1 MITHKYD
8 DIIEVQYPFKD
19 IEKIRTMTIEER
31 AKIFAPFAALKGHSE
46 AIAAKQKIVASKVEL
61 SEESAQ
67 QMDYSLMD
75 IDNQLKNGKHP
86 IIKLIYFKQDVRLKD
101 KGEYI
106 ELSGVVAKLNKE
118 LRWIQIV
125 NKKISLDDICMLEI
139 EIC

>member
-46 AIAAKQKIVASKVEL
+46 AIAARQKIVTSKVEL

-75 IDNQLKNGKHP
+75 IDNQLKHGKHP

-125 NKKISLDDICMLEI
+125 NKKINLDDICMLEI

>member
-46 AIAAKQKIVASKVEL
+46 AIAARQKIVASKVEL

-75 IDNQLKNGKHP
+75 IDNQLKHGKHP

-125 NKKISLDDICMLEI
+125 NKKINLDDICMLEI
-139 EIC
+139 EM

>member
-125 NKKISLDDICMLEI
+125 NKKINLDDICMLEI
-139 EIC
+139 EKC

>member
-46 AIAAKQKIVASKVEL
+46 AIVARQKIVAPKVEL

-75 IDNQLKNGKHP
+75 IDNQLKHGKHP

-125 NKKISLDDICMLEI
+125 NKKINLDDICMLEI

>member
-67 QMDYSLMD
+67 KMDYSLMD
-75 IDNQLKNGKHP
+75 IDNQLKSGKHP

-125 NKKISLDDICMLEI
+125 NKKINLDDICMLEI

>member
-46 AIAAKQKIVASKVEL
+46 AIAARQKVVTSKVEL

-75 IDNQLKNGKHP
+75 IDNQLKHGKHP

-118 LRWIQIV
+118 LRCIQIV
-125 NKKISLDDICMLEI
+125 NKKINLDDICMLEI

>member
-19 IEKIRTMTIEER
+19 IEKIRTMTIKER

-125 NKKISLDDICMLEI
+125 NKKINLDDICMLEI

>member
-46 AIAAKQKIVASKVEL
+46 AIAARQKIVTSKVEL

-75 IDNQLKNGKHP
+75 IDNQLKHGKHP
-86 IIKLIYFKQDVRLKD
+86 IIKLIYFKQDVRFKD

-125 NKKISLDDICMLEI
+125 NKKINLDDICMLEI

>member
-46 AIAAKQKIVASKVEL
+46 AIAARQKIVVPKVEL

-75 IDNQLKNGKHP
+75 IDNQLKHGKHP

-125 NKKISLDDICMLEI
+125 NKKINLDDICMLEI

>member
-31 AKIFAPFAALKGHSE
+31 AKIFAPFSALKGHSE
-46 AIAAKQKIVASKVEL
+46 AIAAKQKIVAPKVEL

-125 NKKISLDDICMLEI
+125 NKKINLDDICMLEI

>member
-125 NKKISLDDICMLEI
+125 NKKINLDDICMLEI
-139 EIC
+139 

>member
-19 IEKIRTMTIEER
+19 IERIRTMTIEER

-46 AIAAKQKIVASKVEL
+46 AIAARQKVVASKVEL

-75 IDNQLKNGKHP
+75 IDNQLKHGKHP

-125 NKKISLDDICMLEI
+125 NKKINLDDICMLEI

>member
-125 NKKISLDDICMLEI
+125 NKKINLDDICMLEI

>member
-46 AIAAKQKIVASKVEL
+46 AIAARQKIVASKVEL

-75 IDNQLKNGKHP
+75 IDNHLKHGKHP

-125 NKKISLDDICMLEI
+125 NKKINLDDICMLEI

>member
-46 AIAAKQKIVASKVEL
+46 AIAARQKIVASKVEL

-75 IDNQLKNGKHP
+75 IDNQLKHGKHP

-125 NKKISLDDICMLEI
+125 NKKINLDDLSLIHI
-139 EIC
+139 

>member
-31 AKIFAPFAALKGHSE
+31 AKIFAPFAALKGYSE
-46 AIAAKQKIVASKVEL
+46 AIAARQKIVASKVEL

-75 IDNQLKNGKHP
+75 IDNQLKHGKHP

-125 NKKISLDDICMLEI
+125 NKKINLDDICMLEI

>member
-46 AIAAKQKIVASKVEL
+46 AIAAKQKVVASKVEL

-75 IDNQLKNGKHP
+75 IDNQLKHGKHP

-125 NKKISLDDICMLEI
+125 NKKINLDDICMLEI

>member
-1 MITHKYD
+1 MVTHKYD

-46 AIAAKQKIVASKVEL
+46 AIAARQKIVASKVEL

-75 IDNQLKNGKHP
+75 IDNQLKHGKHP

-125 NKKISLDDICMLEI
+125 NKKINLDDICMLEI

>member
-46 AIAAKQKIVASKVEL
+46 AIAARQKIVASKVVL

-75 IDNQLKNGKHP
+75 IDNQLKHGKHP

-125 NKKISLDDICMLEI
+125 NKKINLDDICMLEI

>member
-31 AKIFAPFAALKGHSE
+31 SKIFAPFAASKGHSE

-125 NKKISLDDICMLEI
+125 NKKINLDDICMLEI

>member
-75 IDNQLKNGKHP
+75 IDNQLKGGKHP

-125 NKKISLDDICMLEI
+125 NKKINLDDICMLEI

>member
-1 MITHKYD
+1 
-8 DIIEVQYPFKD
+8 
-19 IEKIRTMTIEER
+19 
-31 AKIFAPFAALKGHSE
+31 
-46 AIAAKQKIVASKVEL
+46 
-61 SEESAQ
+61 
-67 QMDYSLMD
+67 MD
-75 IDNQLKNGKHP
+75 IDNQLKSGKHP

-125 NKKISLDDICMLEI
+125 NKKINLDDICMLEI

>member
-46 AIAAKQKIVASKVEL
+46 AIAARQKIVTSKVEL

-75 IDNQLKNGKHP
+75 IDNQLKHGKHP

-125 NKKISLDDICMLEI
+125 NKKINLDDICMLVI

>member
-46 AIAAKQKIVASKVEL
+46 AIAARQKIVASKVEL

-75 IDNQLKNGKHP
+75 IDNQLKHGKHP
-86 IIKLIYFKQDVRLKD
+86 IIKLIYFKQDIRLKD

-125 NKKISLDDICMLEI
+125 NKKINLDDICMLEI

>member
-19 IEKIRTMTIEER
+19 IERIRTMTIEER

-46 AIAAKQKIVASKVEL
+46 AIAARQKIVASKVEL

-75 IDNQLKNGKHP
+75 IDNQLKHGKHP

-125 NKKISLDDICMLEI
+125 NKKINLDDICMLEI

>member
-46 AIAAKQKIVASKVEL
+46 AIAARQKVVASKVEL

-75 IDNQLKNGKHP
+75 IDTQLKHGKHP

-125 NKKISLDDICMLEI
+125 NKKINLDDICMLEI

>member
-46 AIAAKQKIVASKVEL
+46 AIAARQKVVASKVEL

-75 IDNQLKNGKHP
+75 IDNQLKHGKHP

-125 NKKISLDDICMLEI
+125 NKKINLDDICMLEI

>member
-19 IEKIRTMTIEER
+19 IERIRTMTIEER

-46 AIAAKQKIVASKVEL
+46 AIAAKQKVVASKVEL

-75 IDNQLKNGKHP
+75 IDNQLKHGKHP

-125 NKKISLDDICMLEI
+125 NKKINLDDICMLEI

>member
-86 IIKLIYFKQDVRLKD
+86 IIKLIYFKQDVRLKA

-125 NKKISLDDICMLEI
+125 NKKINLDDICMLEI

>member
-75 IDNQLKNGKHP
+75 IDNQLKHGKHP

-125 NKKISLDDICMLEI
+125 NKKINLDDICMLEI

>member
-46 AIAAKQKIVASKVEL
+46 AIAARQKVVASKVEL

-75 IDNQLKNGKHP
+75 IDNQLKHGKHP
-86 IIKLIYFKQDVRLKD
+86 IIKLIYFKQDIRLKD

-125 NKKISLDDICMLEI
+125 NKKINLDDICMLEI

>member
-8 DIIEVQYPFKD
+8 DIIEIQYPFKD

-46 AIAAKQKIVASKVEL
+46 AIAARQKVVASKVEL

-75 IDNQLKNGKHP
+75 IDNQLKHGKHP

-125 NKKISLDDICMLEI
+125 NKKINLDDICMLEI

>member
-46 AIAAKQKIVASKVEL
+46 AIAARQKIVASKVEL

-75 IDNQLKNGKHP
+75 IDNQLKHGKHP

-125 NKKISLDDICMLEI
+125 NKKINLDDICMLEI

>member
-46 AIAAKQKIVASKVEL
+46 AIASRQKVVASKVEL

-75 IDNQLKNGKHP
+75 IDNQLKHGKHP

-125 NKKISLDDICMLEI
+125 NKKINLDDICMLEI

>member
-46 AIAAKQKIVASKVEL
+46 AIAARQKIVASKVEL

-125 NKKISLDDICMLEI
+125 NKKINLDDICMLEI

>member
-46 AIAAKQKIVASKVEL
+46 AIAARQKIVTSKVEL

-75 IDNQLKNGKHP
+75 IDNQLKRGKHP
-86 IIKLIYFKQDVRLKD
+86 IIKLIYFKQDVRFKD

-125 NKKISLDDICMLEI
+125 NKKINLDDICMLEI

>member
-19 IEKIRTMTIEER
+19 IERIRTMTIEER

-75 IDNQLKNGKHP
+75 IDNQLKHGKHP

-125 NKKISLDDICMLEI
+125 NKKINLDDICMLEI

>member
-75 IDNQLKNGKHP
+75 IDNQLKSGKHP

-125 NKKISLDDICMLEI
+125 NKKINLDDICMLEI